1 MRFTNLHDW
10 LSWLEG
16 LHPRKIDLS
25 LERVA
30 QVAGQLALGAPA
42 PTVIT
47 VAGTNGK
54 GSSVTMLEAI
64 LSAQGYR
71 VGAYTSPHLLRYNE
85 RVRIAGE
92 EASDAMLCNAFER
105 VDEARGETTLTYF
118 EFGTLAALLLFRSA
132 GLDAAVLEVGLGGR
146 LDAVNIVDPDAA
158 LVTTVGV
165 DHVDWLG
172 PDRDSIAREKA
183 GIFRA
188 HSPAVYNDQDPPQS
202 LLRRAAELGT
212 SLSRLGIDYR
222 YAPGTDGWS
231 WQGRR
236 WSFDALPMPALPG
249 DFQLKNAAGVLA
261 VLELIGGRLP
271 VSAKSISRGLSRVK
285 LEGRFQV
292 LPGPVQRVLDVAH
305 NPQAAHALAST
316 LKAHPCGGRTLAVF
330 SILKDKDIAA
340 VVQELAELVDAWHVA
355 GLAAERATPLARL
368 AAEVRAR
375 VAAPVLEHEAGIATA
390 YRAAM
395 AQARPGDRVLVF
407 GSFHTVAD
415 VLALDL

>member
-1 MRFTNLHDW
+1 MRFTNLRDW

-30 QVAGQLALGAPA
+30 QVAGRLALGAPA

-54 GSSVTMLEAI
+54 GSSVAMLEAI
-64 LSAQGYR
+64 LGAQGYR
-71 VGAYTSPHLLRYNE
+71 IGAYTSPHLLRYNE

-92 EASDAMLCNAFER
+92 EASDARLCDAFAQ
-105 VDEARGETTLTYF
+105 VDEARGEITLTYF
-118 EFGTLAALLLFRSA
+118 EFGTLAALLLFCSTC
-132 GLDAAVLEVGLGGR
+132 LDAAVLEVGLGGR
-146 LDAVNIVDPDAA
+146 LDAVNIVDPDIA
-158 LVTTVGV
+158 LVTTIGV

-172 PDRDSIAREKA
+172 PDRESIAREKA

-188 HSPAVYNDQDPPQS
+188 QRPAIYNDQDPPQS
-202 LLRRAAELGT
+202 LLRRATELGA
-212 SLSRLGIDYR
+212 SLSRLGMAYR
-222 YAPGTDGWS
+222 YAPGTGGWS
-231 WQGRR
+231 WQGCR
-236 WSFDALPMPALPG
+236 WSFDALPLPALPG
-249 DFQLKNAAGVLA
+249 DFQLKNAAGALA
-261 VLELIGGRLP
+261 VLELIGDRLP
-271 VSAKSISRGLSRVK
+271 VSESAISRGLSRVN
-285 LEGRFQV
+285 LPGRFQV
-292 LPGPVQRVLDVAH
+292 LPGPIERILDVAH

-330 SILKDKDIAA
+330 SILKDKDITG
-340 VVQELAELVDAWHVA
+340 VVQELAEVVDAWHVA
-355 GLAAERATPLARL
+355 DLATERATALTLL
-368 AAEVRAR
+368 AAEVRAQ
-375 VAAPVLEHEAGIATA
+375 VAAPVLAHEAGIAAA
-390 YRAAM
+390 YRTAM

>member
-30 QVAGQLALGAPA
+30 QVAGRLALGAPA
-42 PTVIT
+42 PMVIT

-54 GSSVTMLEAI
+54 GSSAAMLEAI
-64 LSAQGYR
+64 LGTQGYR
-71 VGAYTSPHLLRYNE
+71 VGTYTSPHLLRYNE

-92 EASDAMLCNAFER
+92 EASDTMLCDAFSQ

-118 EFGTLAALLLFRSA
+118 EYGTLAALLLFRSA

-146 LDAVNIVDPDAA
+146 LDAVNIVDPDVAM
-158 LVTTVGV
+158 VTTIDV

-172 PDRDSIAREKA
+172 PNRDSIAREKA

-188 HSPAVYNDQDPPQS
+188 HQPAVYNDYDAPQS
-202 LLRRAAELGT
+202 LLSRAAELGT
-212 SLSRLGIDYR
+212 SLSRLGTDYR
-222 YAPGTDGWS
+222 YAPGADGWS
-231 WQGRR
+231 WQGRC
-236 WSFDALPMPALPG
+236 WSFDALPLPALPG
-249 DFQLKNAAGVLA
+249 EFQLKNAAGVLA
-261 VLELIGGRLP
+261 VLELIGDRLP
-271 VSAKSISRGLSRVK
+271 VSAGSISRGLSRVK
-285 LEGRFQV
+285 LPGRFQV
-292 LPGPVQRVLDVAH
+292 LPGPVQRILDVAH

-316 LKAHPCGGRTLAVF
+316 LKAHPHSGRTLAVF
-330 SILKDKDIAA
+330 SILKDKDIAG
-340 VVQELAELVDAWHVA
+340 VVQPLAGLVDAWHVA
-355 GLAAERATPLARL
+355 ELAAERAMPLARL
-368 AAEVRAR
+368 AAEVHAR
-375 VAAPVLEHEAGIATA
+375 VAAPVLKHEAGIAAA
-390 YRAAM
+390 YHMAM